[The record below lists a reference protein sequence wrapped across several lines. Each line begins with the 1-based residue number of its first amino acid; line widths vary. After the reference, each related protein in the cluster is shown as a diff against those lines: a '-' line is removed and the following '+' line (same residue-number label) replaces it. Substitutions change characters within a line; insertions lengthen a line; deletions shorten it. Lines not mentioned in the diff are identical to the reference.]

1 MTFWTGLALAVAAQA
16 SASAPTLESLTNE
29 ARAARTAG
37 DYPGYMR
44 AVEGLE
50 RLLPWSPTIRYS
62 RVRALALNGRKAEA
76 VATLR
81 ELADA
86 GWGFDAQGD
95 EVLAPIKA
103 EPGFAEV
110 AALLARNAA
119 PQGRAQLWRK
129 LPLAGRQPEGVA
141 AAADGTLYVGALKDG
156 VYRVGADGLAK
167 LYTPEVGWGVV
178 GLRVDAPRGELLA
191 CLADEAAG
199 KGRLVRLA
207 LPAGTERSRMD
218 LPASQAFCND
228 SAVLPD
234 GRVALTD
241 STGGRLWIADRASAT
256 EVKTDKPLV
265 YPNGVAWHAGR
276 LFVAHAGGLRTI
288 DPASGRSR
296 DVTGAG
302 TGLMGIDGLI
312 SHGGALYAVQNGT
325 APVRV
330 LRITPGAG
338 DKAAVEVL
346 ASGHPV
352 LTGATTAAVQGGRVL
367 VLSQTGIPNGSQPDD
382 PVLVEVPLQ

>member
-1 MTFWTGLALAVAAQA
+1 MTFWTALALAVAAQA
-16 SASAPTLESLTNE
+16 SAPTPTLESLTNE

-81 ELADA
+81 ELAEA

-103 EPGFAEV
+103 EPGFADV

-141 AAADGTLYVGALKDG
+141 AAPDGALYVGALKDG
-156 VYRVGADGLAK
+156 VYRVEANGLAK
-167 LYTPEVGWGVV
+167 LYTPEAGWGVV
-178 GLRVDAPRGELLA
+178 GLRVDAPRSELLA

-207 LPAGTERSRMD
+207 LPDGAERARVD
-218 LPASQAFCND
+218 LPASRAFCND

-241 STGGRLWIADRASAT
+241 SIGGRLWLADRSAAT
-256 EVKTDKPLV
+256 EVKTDQPLV

-288 DPASGRSR
+288 DLASSRSR
-296 DVTGAG
+296 DVTAAG

-325 APVRV
+325 APIRV

-338 DKAAVEVL
+338 NEATVEVL
-346 ASGHPV
+346 ASGYPV
-352 LTGATTAAVQGGRVL
+352 LTGATTVAAQGERLL

-382 PVLVEVPLQ
+382 PVLAEVPLG